1 MDVARSRL
9 AAAHGVLGARWLRSL
24 QLRVITTTLIISAVV
39 VTVVGFFLMQQ
50 IASDQLKAKETQAGN
65 LVGSG
70 QISAETEPGLSKSPN
85 GGDTQELMSSIVR
98 KLQPPGNAGTGS
110 DYRVTIM
117 LSPRYPAPPPY
128 ALRRTHA
135 IL

>member
-1 MDVARSRL
+1 MDVVRRRL
-9 AAAHGVLGARWLRSL
+9 AAAHGVLRARWLRSL

-85 GGDTQELMSSIVR
+85 GGHTQQLMPSIV
-98 KLQPPGNAGTGS
+98 PNPH
-110 DYRVTIM
+110 
-117 LSPRYPAPPPY
+117 PPPHPGT
-128 ALRRTHA
+128 ARTY
-135 IL
+135 